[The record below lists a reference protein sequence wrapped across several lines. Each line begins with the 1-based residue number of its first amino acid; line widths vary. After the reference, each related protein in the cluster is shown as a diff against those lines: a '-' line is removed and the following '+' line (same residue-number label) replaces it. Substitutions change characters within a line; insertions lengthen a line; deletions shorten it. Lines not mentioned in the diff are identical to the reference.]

1 MKVLAISRAKHAAS
15 LTHVGLIRCDC
26 HQLKVPK
33 CRKWDDFLCS
43 GPMGA
48 LLSVQCLLL
57 CLYLYQSYASI
68 TDLYTVEAE
77 MTKKLIIWLVVHFI
91 ADNK

>member
-1 MKVLAISRAKHAAS
+1 
-15 LTHVGLIRCDC
+15 
-26 HQLKVPK
+26 
-33 CRKWDDFLCS
+33 
-43 GPMGA
+43 MGA

-68 TDLYTVEAE
+68 TDLYTVEAG